1 MKLKKEDIKLLKKL
15 NTLPIGYAPKTV
27 VGYYIASVNG
37 LDCEY
42 IETKTSR
49 GSKVRLKRNGEMLY
63 QTCSICKLLL
73 RADSYHK
80 GQSYCKSC
88 TKRNYEKHGK
98 EKQRKRYTE
107 NKNNMLSQARKWQEE
122 NPIRVKVLAANN
134 RGRKLG
140 KGVIPLEQAQEVI
153 DRFINH
159 EEIEC
164 AYCTRKVALKPSE
177 FHLDHFYALSLWGLN
192 AVDNIVPT
200 CKYCNHAKK
209 DEDFFE
215 WSKDY
220 FSHNSILTPYQV
232 QKRMVDYF
240 KEYYDIDYSDR
251 INVPA
256 D

>member
-1 MKLKKEDIKLLKKL
+1 MELKKEDIKLIKKL
-15 NTLPIGYAPKTV
+15 DTYPKGFHRSTV
-27 VGYYIASVNG
+27 VGYYVAVVEG
-37 LDCEY
+37 VECEY
-42 IETKTSR
+42 IETKTST

-63 QTCSICKLLL
+63 QTCIDCKALLSKDFYNK
-73 RADSYHK
+73 R
-80 GQSYCKSC
+80 QPYCKPC
-88 TKRNYEKHGK
+88 RTIRDKVAG
-98 EKQRKRYTE
+98 RKRYLQ
-107 NKNNMLSQARKWQEE
+107 NKDKIIAQTKIWHEK
-122 NPIRVKVLAANN
+122 NPIRVKTSSANK
-134 RGRKLG
+134 RCKKLD
-140 KGVIPLEQAQEVI
+140 KGVLLADQVQEVF

-164 AYCTRKVALKPSE
+164 GYCKRRVALKPSE
-177 FHLDHFYALSLWGLN
+177 FHLDHFTPLSSEGLN
-192 AVDNIVPT
+192 TADNIIPT
-200 CKYCNHAKK
+200 CKYCNRAKK

>member
-1 MKLKKEDIKLLKKL
+1 MELKKEDIKILKKL
-15 NTLPIGYAPKTV
+15 DTLPNGYAPKTV

-37 LDCEY
+37 IDCEY

-63 QTCSICKLLL
+63 QTCCDCKALLSN
-73 RADSYHK
+73 DSYNK

-88 TKRNYEKHGK
+88 HTIRYKDTG
-98 EKQRKRYTE
+98 RKRYIQ
-107 NKNNMLSQARKWQEE
+107 NKTKIIAQSRSWQEK
-122 NPIRVKVLAANN
+122 NPIRFKTLAANN
-134 RGRKLG
+134 RGKKLD
-140 KGVIPLEQAQEVI
+140 KGELLVDQVQEVF

-159 EEIEC
+159 EEVEC
-164 AYCTRKVALKPSE
+164 GYCKRRVALKPSE
-177 FHLDHFYALSLWGLN
+177 FHLDHFNSLSSGGLN
-192 AVDNIVPT
+192 TSDNIIPT
-200 CKYCNHAKK
+200 CKYCNQAKK